1 MFHMQC
7 TVLGKSAG
15 LMRPRRFSLSKKAAQ
30 RAAFFDSFIMSRRI
44 DVLPDS

>member
-7 TVLGKSAG
+7 IMLGKSAG
-15 LMRPRRFSLSKKAAQ
+15 LMRPWRFSLSKKG
-30 RAAFFDSFIMSRRI
+30 RVWAAFFDSFIMSRRI